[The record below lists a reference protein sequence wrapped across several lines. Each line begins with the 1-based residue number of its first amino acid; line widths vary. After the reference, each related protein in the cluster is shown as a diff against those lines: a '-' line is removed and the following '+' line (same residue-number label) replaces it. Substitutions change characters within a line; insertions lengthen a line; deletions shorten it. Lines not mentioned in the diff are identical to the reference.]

1 MQSGMRGYKRMPIGF
16 RIGTIAVGLQ
26 VNSLA
31 LRHKGLTLLEILI
44 ALLVL
49 SIGMVGIAALYVN
62 SLQNVHSSLYRSL
75 GSTIALDFEE
85 RLWLALGD
93 NSVTDCPNSGAV
105 AAALQ
110 THWRAPT
117 SNAWAFN
124 GEELL
129 RPSAVTVQLG
139 TTVTTDG
146 FATIP
151 IVVGWTENRLDD
163 EGTFEHVARVLCRQ
177 SDEE

>member
-1 MQSGMRGYKRMPIGF
+1 MPIECEK
-16 RIGTIAVGLQ
+16 GTICTGLQ
-26 VNSLA
+26 VDSTPSEQ
-31 LRHKGLTLLEILI
+31 RGLTLLEVLI

-49 SIGMVGIAALYVN
+49 SIGMVGMAALYVN

-93 NSVTDCPNSGAV
+93 DSVTDCPNSGTV

-151 IVVGWTENRLDD
+151 IVVGWSENRFDD